1 MTYCVG
7 ILLKDGLVFASDSRT
22 NAGVDHVAAFRKLTT
37 FGTPGERFMVLL
49 SAGNLATTQAVV
61 TQLNERLDD
70 GTNGATL
77 STAHSMFEAATIV
90 GAMLRAELEANAKY
104 VEAQAGDPYASFIL
118 GGQIAGRPP
127 RLFQIYS
134 AGNFIE
140 ASPETPFFQIGE
152 TKYGK
157 PILDRTIR
165 HDTNLKRAAMA
176 ALVSF
181 DSAMRSNLGV
191 APPID
196 LLVYRNN
203 SFKTDLRLDVG
214 DGDTYFGTLRRAYGQ
229 GIVQLFDSLT
239 RGGTITAPPHS

>member
-7 ILLKDGLVFASDSRT
+7 ILLQDGLVFASDSRT
-22 NAGVDHVAAFRKLTT
+22 NAGVDHVAAFRKLAT
-37 FGTPGERFMVLL
+37 FGVPGERFMVLL

-61 TQLNERLDD
+61 TRLSERFDD
-70 GTNGATL
+70 GANEATL
-77 STAHSMFEAATIV
+77 STARSMFEAATVV
-90 GAMLRAELEANAKY
+90 GDTLRSVIEANARF
-104 VEAQAGDPYASFIL
+104 VAAQDGDPHAGFIL
-118 GGQIAGRPP
+118 GGQIKGGPP
-127 RLFQIYS
+127 RLFQVYS

-165 HDTNLKRAAMA
+165 HGTNLRRAAMA

-196 LLVYRNN
+196 LLVYRND
-203 SFKTDLRLDVG
+203 SFKADLRLDVC
-214 DGDTYFGTLRRAYGQ
+214 DGDTYFGALRQAYGQ
-229 GIVQLFDSLT
+229 GIVKLFDSLPEPSWSL
-239 RGGTITAPPHS
+239 G

>member
-7 ILLKDGLVFASDSRT
+7 ILLRDGLVFASDSRT
-22 NAGVDHVAAFRKLTT
+22 NAGVDHVSTFRKLAT
-37 FGTPGERFMVLL
+37 FAVPGERFMVLL

-61 TQLNERLDD
+61 TQLNERLDGQSGD
-70 GTNGATL
+70 LTL
-77 STAHSMFEAATIV
+77 FTAASMFEAATIV
-90 GAMLRAELEANAKY
+90 GTTLRSVLDLHASY
-104 VEAQAGDPYASFIL
+104 VQQQEGDPYASFIV
-118 GGQIAGRPP
+118 GGQVKGRPP

-157 PILDRTIR
+157 PILDRTVR
-165 HDTNLKRAAMA
+165 YTMDLKRAAMA
-176 ALVSF
+176 ALISF

-196 LLVYRNN
+196 LLVYRNDAL
-203 SFKTDLRLDVG
+203 KPALKLEVV
-214 DGDTYFGTLRRAYGQ
+214 DGDTYFGALRSEYGK
-229 GIVQLFDSLT
+229 GILQVFESL
-239 RGGTITAPPHS
+239 PDPDWKL